1 MAKAKKTSAEK
12 ASRPTWLQTLAAFK
26 ERPVITML
34 FLGYAA
40 GVPLMMVLATS
51 GFWLREIGVSRTS
64 IGFLVWASFPW
75 ALKIFWAPLVDRL
88 PLPLLTRWLGQR
100 RSYILVTQFGILGAL
115 VAIAS
120 LNPQAVF
127 DAAGNATSSAARAE
141 GLTAIKAGVLP
152 IIGGLMNVGPTP
164 PASEIVVTMG
174 LLLFLVSFFSATQDI
189 AIDAFRIETAPSDMQ
204 GVMAAAY
211 QYGYRIAILVA
222 GAGALYLAAAFD
234 WSTAYLLL
242 GLSMVIGMV
251 TILVIREPPH
261 PVSQETK
268 DREAALAARIAET
281 GRLKG
286 QLATLAS
293 WFSSAVVGPFVEFF
307 TRNGWMAVVIF
318 LLIGSFR
325 LSDLT
330 LGAMANPFYVDVGFS
345 KVEVASIAKGFGV
358 VMTIIGVAIG
368 AAFIVR
374 FGIMSM
380 LLVSAMLL
388 TVTNLLFALMAVVG
402 SEIWMLTITIS
413 ADNLAAGISG
423 SVFIAYLSSLTNRAY
438 TATQYALFTSLMSL
452 FGKFIAGWSGRVVDE
467 VGWVT
472 FFIYASALGIPS
484 VLLVIFI
491 MLRGKEGTPDYHI
504 VTVAGQR
511 AIAAKPAE

>member
-1 MAKAKKTSAEK
+1 MATAEK
-12 ASRPTWLQTLAAFK
+12 PDRPTWLQTLAAFK

-64 IGFLVWASFPW
+64 IGFLVWASMPW
-75 ALKIFWAPLVDRL
+75 ALKIFWAPLVDRM

-100 RSYILVTQFGILGAL
+100 RSYILLTQFGVLGAL
-115 VAIAS
+115 VGIAS

-127 DAAGNATSSAARAE
+127 DAAGNATSTAARAE
-141 GLTAIKAGVLP
+141 GLTAFGAGVIP
-152 IIGGLMNVGPTP
+152 VIGGLMNVGPTP
-164 PASEIVVTMG
+164 PPSDVVVTMG

-189 AIDAFRIETAPSDMQ
+189 AIDAFRIESAPSELQ

-211 QYGYRIAILVA
+211 QYGYRIAILAA
-222 GAGALYLAAAFD
+222 GAGALFLAAAYE

-242 GLSMVIGMV
+242 GLSMVIGMT
-251 TILVIREPPH
+251 TILLVREPPH
-261 PVSQETK
+261 PVSAETK
-268 DREAALAARIAET
+268 KLETALATKVAAAGHMQGFLARAAAWI
-281 GRLKG
+281 
-286 QLATLAS
+286 
-293 WFSSAVVGPFVEFF
+293 SSAVVSPFAEFF
-307 TRNGWMAVVIF
+307 ARNGWMALVIF

-330 LGAMANPFYVDVGFS
+330 LGAMANPFYVDIGFS
-345 KVEVASIAKGFGV
+345 KGEVASIAKGFGV
-358 VMTIIGVAIG
+358 VMTIIGVAVG
-368 AAFIVR
+368 AACIVR
-374 FGIMSM
+374 FGIMAM
-380 LLVSAMLL
+380 LLTSAFLL

-402 SEIWMLTITIS
+402 SEIWMLAITIS

-452 FGKFIAGWSGRVVDE
+452 FGKFVAGWSGVVVDA

-484 VLLVIFI
+484 VLLIVYI
-491 MLRGKEGTPDYHI
+491 MVRGKEGTPDYHV
-504 VTVAGQR
+504 VTVAGER
-511 AIAAKPAE
+511 ALAPKPAE

>member
-1 MAKAKKTSAEK
+1 MATAEK
-12 ASRPTWLQTLAAFK
+12 SERPTWLQTLAAFK

-34 FLGYAA
+34 FLGYSA

-64 IGFLVWASFPW
+64 IGFLIWASLPW

-100 RSYILVTQFGILGAL
+100 RSYILLTQFGIAGGLIG
-115 VAIAS
+115 IAT

-127 DAAGNATSSAARAE
+127 DAAGNATSTAARID
-141 GLTAIKAGVLP
+141 GLTAFGAGVVPL
-152 IIGGLMNVGPTP
+152 IGGLMNVGPTP
-164 PASEIVVTMG
+164 PPSDIVVTMG

-189 AIDAFRIETAPSDMQ
+189 AIDAFRIESAPSELQ

-222 GAGALYLAAAFD
+222 GAGALYLAAAYA

-242 GLSMVIGMV
+242 GLSMVIGMS
-251 TILVIREPPH
+251 TILLVREPDH
-261 PVSQETK
+261 LVSAETK
-268 DREAALAARIAET
+268 KLE
-281 GRLKG
+281 
-286 QLATLAS
+286 ATLAKRVAS
-293 WFSSAVVGPFVEFF
+293 AGHLEGFLARAAAWISSAVVSPFAEFF
-307 TRNGWMAVVIF
+307 KRNGWMALVIF

-330 LGAMANPFYVDVGFS
+330 LGAMANPFYVDIGFS

-358 VMTIIGVAIG
+358 FMTILGVAIG
-368 AAFIVR
+368 AACIVR
-374 FGIMSM
+374 FGIMAM
-380 LLVSAMLL
+380 LLVSAVLL
-388 TVTNLLFALMAVVG
+388 TATNLLFAVMAVVG
-402 SEIWMLTITIS
+402 NEIWMLVITIS
-413 ADNLAAGISG
+413 ADNLSAGISG

-452 FGKFIAGWSGRVVDE
+452 FGKFVAGWSGVVVDA

-484 VLLVIFI
+484 ILLILFI
-491 MLRGKEGTPDYHI
+491 MMRGKEGTPDYHLG
-504 VTVAGQR
+504 AEPDDEP
-511 AIAAKPAE
+511 ALAAKPAE

>member
-1 MAKAKKTSAEK
+1 MATAEK
-12 ASRPTWLQTLAAFK
+12 SERPTWLQTLAAFK

-34 FLGYAA
+34 FLGYSA

-64 IGFLVWASFPW
+64 IGFLVWASLPW
-75 ALKIFWAPLVDRL
+75 ALKIFWAPLVDRM

-100 RSYILVTQFGILGAL
+100 RSYVLLTQFGIAGGLIG
-115 VAIAS
+115 IS
-120 LNPQAVF
+120 TLNPQAVF
-127 DAAGNATSSAARAE
+127 DAAGNATSTAARVD
-141 GLTAIKAGVLP
+141 GLTAFGAGVVPL
-152 IIGGLMNVGPTP
+152 IGGLMNVGPTP
-164 PASEIVVTMG
+164 PAIDVVVTMG

-189 AIDAFRIETAPSDMQ
+189 AIDAFRIESAPSDLQ

-222 GAGALYLAAAFD
+222 GAGALYLAAAFA

-242 GLSMVIGMV
+242 GLSMVIGMS
-251 TILVIREPPH
+251 TILLVREPDH
-261 PVSQETK
+261 PVSAETKAQET
-268 DREAALAARIAET
+268 ELAARVAAAGHLQGFFARAAAWI
-281 GRLKG
+281 
-286 QLATLAS
+286 
-293 WFSSAVVGPFVEFF
+293 SSAVVSPFTEFF
-307 TRNGWMAVVIF
+307 KRNGWMALVIF

-330 LGAMANPFYVDVGFS
+330 LGAMANPFYVDIGFS

-358 VMTIIGVAIG
+358 VMTIIGVAVG
-368 AAFIVR
+368 AACIVR
-374 FGIMSM
+374 FGIMAM
-380 LLVSAMLL
+380 LLISALLL
-388 TVTNLLFALMAVVG
+388 TVTNLLFAAMAVVG

-452 FGKFIAGWSGRVVDE
+452 FGKFVAGWSGVVVDA

-484 VLLVIFI
+484 ILLVLFI
-491 MLRGKEGTPDYHI
+491 MMRGKEGMPDYHL
-504 VTVAGQR
+504 VTIKGET